1 VSASENIVPSSGEM
15 MRSVFHSSLHEIGTP
30 LNAVVSASRLLKTE
44 MENGNTEVA
53 RELLKMIFSSADYLS
68 EIFERVRQVTRQENM
83 PAFQLDE
90 TIFDFRDW
98 ADNLLH
104 SMAAL
109 FMEKEISVKKVVADD
124 FPLTVY
130 CDRVYLTQV
139 MYNILI
145 NALKY
150 SPAFSSVSITCF
162 IENNESFCIEITD
175 QGIGIP
181 SARLPFIFKEYY
193 QVAPDDQSRF
203 GGMGL
208 GLSIAGALTRL
219 MGGSIYVMSE
229 SGAGSTFTVMLPLK
243 KFKLSFI

>member
-1 VSASENIVPSSGEM
+1 M

-30 LNAVVSASRLLKTE
+30 LNAVVSASRLLKAE
-44 MENGNTEVA
+44 LENGHTEVA
-53 RELLKMIFSSADYLS
+53 RELLKMISSSADYLS

-83 PAFQLDE
+83 PAFQVEE
-90 TIFDFRDW
+90 TIFEFRDW

-109 FMEKEISVKKVVADD
+109 FMEKEISIRKVVADD
-124 FPLTVY
+124 FPLTIY
-130 CDRVYLTQV
+130 CDKVYLTQIT
-139 MYNILI
+139 YNILI

-150 SPAFSSVSITCF
+150 SPACTSVSVTCF
-162 IENNESFCIEITD
+162 IERDESFCIEITD

-181 SARLPFIFKEYY
+181 PARLPFIFKEYY
-193 QVAPDDQSRF
+193 RIAPDDKSKF

-229 SGAGSTFTVMLPLK
+229 PGAGSTFTVMLPLK
-243 KFKLSFI
+243 RFKLSFI